1 MLLKGLRLG
10 PKHLCNRCD
19 ANAFRER
26 PQVGETRRIPAVHE
40 DELTRLQDP
49 ELERLEV
56 LGDHAVRTAENRGLE
71 REAEQ
76 GREVRVLP
84 MLVLLGGKA
93 EGLEALHRLLPP
105 PAAIWVPRAPSPRT
119 RT

>member
-1 MLLKGLRLG
+1 MLLKGLRVG
-10 PKHLCNRCD
+10 PKRLCNRCA

-26 PQVGETRRIPAVHE
+26 PQVGETRRMPAVHD

-56 LGDHAVRTAENRGLE
+56 LGDHAVRTAENGGLE

-84 MLVLLGGKA
+84 LLVLLGGKA
-93 EGLEALHRLLPP
+93 EGFEAPDRLLPDC
-105 PAAIWVPRAPSPRT
+105 A
-119 RT
+119 